1 MHKTSDISIEKDI
14 IRENI
19 NVAEENKVLL
29 KKYNIR
35 SYNIMGAIGSGKTSL
50 IEIAID
56 HLVKKGKK
64 VAVIAG
70 DVVAEYDSNRFRK
83 HDCLVI
89 PLNTGKECHL
99 DAHLVSHELEDM
111 EEMGVLEDIDYL
123 FMENVGNLICP
134 SDFTLGEDKR
144 IVVVSVS
151 EGDDIVLKH
160 PTIFR
165 FSDICIINK
174 IDIAEAVDAS
184 PEKMERDCHSLNPRI
199 KILKTSV
206 KKNIRINEWL
216 ELFD

>member
-111 EEMGVLEDIDYL
+111 EEMGVLKDIDYL

>member
-29 KKYNIR
+29 KKYNIK

-184 PEKMERDCHSLNPRI
+184 PEKMERDCRSLNPRI

-206 KKNIRINEWL
+206 KKDIRINEWL

>member
-89 PLNTGKECHL
+89 PLNTG
-99 DAHLVSHELEDM
+99 
-111 EEMGVLEDIDYL
+111 
-123 FMENVGNLICP
+123 
-134 SDFTLGEDKR
+134 
-144 IVVVSVS
+144 
-151 EGDDIVLKH
+151 
-160 PTIFR
+160 
-165 FSDICIINK
+165 
-174 IDIAEAVDAS
+174 
-184 PEKMERDCHSLNPRI
+184 
-199 KILKTSV
+199 
-206 KKNIRINEWL
+206 
-216 ELFD
+216 

>member
-111 EEMGVLEDIDYL
+111 EEMGVLEYIDYL

>member
-1 MHKTSDISIEKDI
+1 MHKTTDITIEKDI
-14 IRENI
+14 LKENSI
-19 NVAEENKVLL
+19 IAKENKDLL
-29 KKYNIR
+29 KKYQIK
-35 SYNIMGAIGSGKTSL
+35 SYNVMGAIGSGKTSL

-56 HLVKKGKK
+56 ALVKKGKK
-64 VAVIAG
+64 VGVIAG

-83 HDCLVI
+83 HNCLVI

-99 DAHLVSHELEDM
+99 DAHLISHELEDL
-111 EEMGVLEDIDYL
+111 EEHGILQDLDYL

-144 IVVVSVS
+144 IVIVSVS

-160 PTIFR
+160 PIIFR

-184 PEKMERDCHSLNPRI
+184 PEKMERDCLSLNPKI
-199 KILKTSV
+199 KTIKTSV
-206 KKNIRINEWL
+206 KKNIRIDEWL
-216 ELFD
+216 KLFD

>member
-14 IRENI
+14 IQENTI
-19 NVAEENKVLL
+19 IANENKALL
-29 KKYNIR
+29 RKYNIK
-35 SYNIMGAIGSGKTSL
+35 SYNVMGAIGSGKTSL
-50 IEIAID
+50 IELAID
-56 HLVKKGKK
+56 YLVKKGKK
-64 VAVIAG
+64 IAVIAG

-99 DAHLVSHELEDM
+99 DAHLISHELEDL
-111 EEMGVLEDIDYL
+111 EEMGVLKDINYL

-174 IDIAEAVDAS
+174 IDIAEAVGAS
-184 PEKMERDCHSLNPRI
+184 PDKMERDCRSLNPKI
-199 KILKTSV
+199 KIIQTSV
-206 KKNIRINEWL
+206 KKDIKINEWL
-216 ELFD
+216 QLLD